1 MPRVT
6 SPDEAPELSHRQRR
20 MLFRALHRGTKECD
34 LMFGGFV
41 RRHIASLTAAELDEL
56 DAIMELPDVDLA
68 DWLSGR
74 RPIPLDARGPLLDR
88 IAAESA
94 APGAGK
100 PDHLK

>member
-1 MPRVT
+1 
-6 SPDEAPELSHRQRR
+6 

-41 RRHIASLTAAELDEL
+41 RRHIATLTADELDEL

-74 RPIPLDARGPLLDR
+74 RPMPPEVRGPLLDR
-88 IAAESA
+88 IAAESG
-94 APGAGK
+94 APGSGM
-100 PDHLK
+100 PDHLR